1 MSFEEMQAILQGI
14 LLSQQ
19 QFQSEI
25 AETNAALDRSI
36 AAADRSMEVADR
48 SIEVADRSIEVADR
62 SIAVAD
68 RAMATADHAMVTA
81 DHAMAIADRAM
92 VTADRA
98 MATADRAAQIAESNG
113 RTIQA
118 MLDQAATDRLE
129 EQERAR
135 RHEEEMREL
144 RAINRG
150 LVNLAVS
157 IDEDRPTILRLLN
170 SNNSKLDAILD
181 RLPPTQQ

>member
-36 AAADRSMEVADR
+36 AAADRSMEV
-48 SIEVADRSIEVADR
+48 
-62 SIAVAD
+62 
-68 RAMATADHAMVTA
+68 
-81 DHAMAIADRAM
+81 
-92 VTADRA
+92 ADRA